1 MKNIKIVILMMIVG
15 MAFLGGC
22 ATTKDTENVSG
33 TLSENVVTA
42 TATVKAVNHKT
53 RHVTLQRDDGL
64 LVKIY
69 ADENV
74 RNLAQVKV
82 GDHVKVAYYQS
93 LAYEVKKRGTTTPG
107 VVVTEGTE
115 RAKPGEKPAAA
126 AVQTLTITATI
137 VAIDKAAM
145 EVTLKGPKGNMTT
158 VKARDPE
165 KLDRVSVGDLVDV
178 TYTEGLA
185 ISVETPK

>member
-15 MAFLGGC
+15 MAFLSGC
-22 ATTKDTENVSG
+22 ATTKEDQNVSG
-33 TLSENVVTA
+33 TLSENVVTP
-42 TATVKAVNHKT
+42 TESVKAVNKKT
-53 RHVTLQRDDGL
+53 RHVMLQRDDGL
-64 LVKIY
+64 LVKFY
-69 ADENV
+69 AHENV

-93 LAYEVKKRGTTTPG
+93 LAYEVKKPGTTTPG
-107 VVVTEGTE
+107 VAVTEGTG

-145 EVTLKGPKGNMTT
+145 EVTLKSPKGNLTT

-165 KLDRVSVGDLVDV
+165 KLDRVSVGDLVEV
-178 TYTEGLA
+178 TYTEALA